1 MERSLSS
8 GSFLWISV
16 KLTSKKVKCDNVK
29 FITFITVQ
37 VLNLSCSLSPS
48 VSQGVLVCKIMTH
61 FRDVLQLLLVTLDF
75 QVECMLANLLRLLT
89 DSLYFTACRLKQRG
103 SVCARSFHSNRPVS
117 HAKQRTPTVRKMKM

>member
-16 KLTSKKVKCDNVK
+16 KLTSKKVKWDNVK
-29 FITFITVQ
+29 LITFITVQ

-61 FRDVLQLLLVTLDF
+61 FRVVLQLLLVTLDF
-75 QVECMLANLLRLLT
+75 QVECTLAQ
-89 DSLYFTACRLKQRG
+89 FA
-103 SVCARSFHSNRPVS
+103 AAAH
-117 HAKQRTPTVRKMKM
+117 